1 MGLLFGTVK
10 FTVGVVVG
18 ASVGAAVAT
27 FIVTR
32 DGGQTL
38 DQLKGI
44 MNEVVQRARDAY
56 QAEESRQN
64 QRRQQLIDEV
74 GEARRASKEEKKKD

>member
-1 MGLLFGTVK
+1 
-10 FTVGVVVG
+10 
-18 ASVGAAVAT
+18 
-27 FIVTR
+27 
-32 DGGQTL
+32 
-38 DQLKGI
+38 